1 MFSLRPRCARHLCRL
16 PQRYISSSA
25 PAFAAVA
32 PRRQSENDDNDEEEE
47 AAEEEA
53 RGKSFKAFLKQY
65 EHLRFAKPR
74 GYVEGDTTPFPMN
87 KSFKPPIPISD
98 AARSRIY
105 ADYMADPETNSI
117 RALSQRYHLSLKR
130 VEAILRLKGLEAAYV
145 KDNKPL
151 QTGFLWGMEMLL
163 GVKSSPMLDVDGRA
177 DTHIADMLEQ
187 DENRDAARQRFQR
200 QYWELI
206 DDDGRQPLLPAS
218 LENAKKKAERSAQT
232 AQDYKSTA
240 KLMPRFKDTDTIKSP
255 RQKVQTIVR
264 EGRLP
269 IHFVDVGGKF
279 LNAEERLR
287 RIASGERRQAARA
300 RVSGKNV
307 LKGFL
312 RGRTPVERARRA
324 SIKRASRSASSSQS

>member
-1 MFSLRPRCARHLCRL
+1 MLSLQPRCARQLCRL

-25 PAFAAVA
+25 TAFASVST
-32 PRRQSENDDNDEEEE
+32 RRQSENDDEEEE
-47 AAEEEA
+47 AESET

-74 GYVEGDTTPFPMN
+74 NYVDGDAVPFPMN

-130 VEAILRLKGLEAAYV
+130 VEAILRLKGLEAAFV
-145 KDNKPL
+145 KDGKPL
-151 QTGFLWGMEMLL
+151 QTGFLWGMERLL
-163 GVKSSPMLDVDGRA
+163 GVQSSRAFDADVDSRA
-177 DTHIADMLEQ
+177 DTHMADMLEQ

-200 QYWELI
+200 QYWESI
-206 DDDGRQPLLPAS
+206 DDDGREPLLPAS
-218 LENAKKKAERSAQT
+218 LENAKRRAERSAQ
-232 AQDYKSTA
+232 AAHDYKSTA
-240 KLMPRFKDTDTIKSP
+240 TLMPRFKDTDTIKSP

-279 LNAEERLR
+279 LNVEERLKRMAGGER
-287 RIASGERRQAARA
+287 RHAAHSRASGEKVIR
-300 RVSGKNV
+300 
-307 LKGFL
+307 GFL
-312 RGRTPVERARRA
+312 RGRTAVERARRA
-324 SIKRASRSASSSQS
+324 SVKRSSSSPPS